1 MARRKFREAKSKVSG
16 TKNVITRLNK
26 SAHAEEHQSATHGS
40 PGGTT
45 TVSVLKWG
53 GVV

>member
-1 MARRKFREAKSKVSG
+1 MARRKMREQKSKVYG
-16 TKNVITRLNK
+16 TTQVLKQLNTA
-26 SAHAEEHQSATHGS
+26 AHAEEHQKATHGS

-45 TVSVLKWG
+45 TVGVLKWG